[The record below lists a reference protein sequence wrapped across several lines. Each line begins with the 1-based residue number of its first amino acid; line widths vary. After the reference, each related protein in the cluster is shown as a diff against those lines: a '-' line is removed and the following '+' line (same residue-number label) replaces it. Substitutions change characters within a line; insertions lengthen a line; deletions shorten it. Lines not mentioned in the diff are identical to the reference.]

1 MDREP
6 PDPPGG
12 RSLTPPSRFPL
23 RVGCVDAGSNAIRI
37 LIAEFRSPTEWDTLH
52 YERVPIRLGHQV
64 FVEGQLDQGAIE
76 RCVAA
81 FRDFAEQVEAHE
93 CEAFRAVAT
102 SAVREARNGGLLRE
116 RILHESGIDLHV
128 ISGSEEARL
137 VHRAVVSRLDLS
149 GGQWILVD
157 LGGGSVEISLVDDMG
172 ILWTESHTMGSV
184 RLLEVLSGSDD
195 DEEGERE
202 RFQRLL
208 TEYVGILRIPAPAQ
222 YWEPAGFIATGGNIE
237 ALADLSE
244 VPADERGVQHLPVEA
259 LESSIELL
267 GRLSYRERIE
277 QLSMREDRADVIF
290 PASLVYHRLARLAN
304 AGEILVPGIGV
315 KDGLILDLMDSRNA
329 GRRRAEE
336 GEAQIRKAAASLGR
350 RFHFDEAHAH
360 QVADFALELFDEFQ
374 ELHRLPS
381 RQRLL
386 LLAAAMLHDIGAFI
400 HQKGHHKHALYII
413 SRSELPGFSH
423 RDMQITANIARYH
436 RGSPPHRGHGSYA
449 ALSSEH
455 QRRVRQMAAI
465 LRLADAL
472 DRQQRQRVASV
483 HVYTEGRDVTLGLVG
498 EGDLL
503 LERWALNKKKKLF
516 QETFGVKV
524 RISPELN
531 EKERRKGRARMAL
544 DQEE

>member
-1 MDREP
+1 VRP
-6 PDPPGG
+6 PA
-12 RSLTPPSRFPL
+12 SFPV

-37 LIAEFRSPTEWDTLH
+37 LIAEFTGPNEWETLH

-64 FVEGQLDQGAIE
+64 FIDGQLDQTAID
-76 RCVAA
+76 RCVEA
-81 FRDFAEQVEAHE
+81 FRGFAEQVEAHD
-93 CEAFRAVAT
+93 CRAFRAVAT
-102 SAVREARNGGLLRE
+102 SAVREARNGALLRE
-116 RILHESGIDLHV
+116 RIRHEAGIDLHV

-137 VHRAVVSRLDLS
+137 VHRAVISKLDLS

-172 ILWTESHTMGSV
+172 MIWTESHTMGSV
-184 RLLEVLSGSDD
+184 RLLEVLSGSSD

-222 YWEPAGFIATGGNIE
+222 YWEPSGFIATGGNIE
-237 ALADLSE
+237 ALADLGAAE
-244 VPADERGVQHLPVEA
+244 KDENGVQHLPIGA
-259 LESSIELL
+259 LEASIELL
-267 GRLSYRERIE
+267 GRLSYTERIE

-290 PASLVYHRLARLAN
+290 PASLVYHRLAQLAN
-304 AGEILVPGIGV
+304 VSEVLVPGIGV
-315 KDGLILDLMDSRNA
+315 KDGLILDLMDGQLS
-329 GRRRAEE
+329 RRRHAEE
-336 GEAQIRKAAASLGR
+336 GEAQLRKAATSLGR
-350 RFHFDEAHAH
+350 RFHFDEAHAT
-360 QVADFALELFDEFQ
+360 QVADFALELFDDLQ

-381 RQRLL
+381 RQRLP
-386 LLAAAMLHDIGAFI
+386 LLAAAILHDIGSFI

-423 RDMQITANIARYH
+423 RDMQITANVARYH
-436 RGSPPHRGHGSYA
+436 RGSAPHRGHASYA
-449 ALSSEH
+449 ALASEH

-483 HVYTEGRDVTLGLVG
+483 HVHVRGREVVLGLVG

-516 QETFGVKV
+516 EETFGVTV
-524 RISPELN
+524 RIAPELN
-531 EKERRKGRARMAL
+531 ERERRQGQAQL
-544 DQEE
+544 PTDEEE